1 MTSGI
6 GDKLNEI
13 QPKIQMPVSQETI
26 YGARLWGQ
34 SKGWK
39 EKTEKTK
46 GRKTKAE
53 RRGKGEKRDRP
64 RHKL

>member
-39 EKTEKTK
+39 EKTKNKRKKNKCREK
-46 GRKTKAE
+46 RE
-53 RRGKGEKRDRP
+53 RRKERQT
-64 RHKL
+64 